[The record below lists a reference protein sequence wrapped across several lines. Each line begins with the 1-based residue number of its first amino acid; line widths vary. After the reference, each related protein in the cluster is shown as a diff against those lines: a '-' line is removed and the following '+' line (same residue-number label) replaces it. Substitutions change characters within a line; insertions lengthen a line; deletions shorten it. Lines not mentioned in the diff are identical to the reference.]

1 MRISKGRRLKIDG
14 PFFQYMSPSPKMNAD
29 NLWSA
34 IPPRMIFGWKAILRN
49 WNSPTT
55 SQPYIQKLR
64 DNLRATVDPTYIST
78 SPFTHFYKY
87 LNAEQEGLAWFLYEC
102 SILPRHYNGPLGDRS
117 GYLILD
123 LIKKG
128 VELIPTVDIAFP
140 CFPDAPQCTIREYI
154 QNNFNRHELTI
165 INLSERLVMTEHDAA
180 EAIVSSAATAT
191 LREQIWT
198 RRHPAAAP
206 APAPPATVAA
216 PVAPAPTPPAPAP
229 AAPLGS
235 ISIRL
240 VRDDDDDTKDDIIRI
255 QSTAPD
261 TYSFTY
267 TDQESDHITCRKG
280 MTGDA
285 VIRHLSLTFRLL
297 LIDEYPYKAIQFTC
311 PTLPP
316 IILSPE
322 NLSAENRTLMYDT
335 VEELMRNWP
344 ELIRNGGAV

>member
-1 MRISKGRRLKIDG
+1 
-14 PFFQYMSPSPKMNAD
+14 MNAD

-34 IPPRMIFGWKAILRN
+34 IPPRMIFGWKTILRN

-78 SPFTHFYKY
+78 SPFRHFYKY

-102 SILPRHYNGPLGDRS
+102 SILPRHYGPLGDRS

-123 LIKKG
+123 LIKKTIDA
-128 VELIPTVDIAFP
+128 IPTVDIAFP

-198 RRHPAAAP
+198 RRHPAAAAAP
-206 APAPPATVAA
+206 ALPVVPPAPAPVPAPAPAPTAPAPAPTAPAPPA
-216 PVAPAPTPPAPAP
+216 P
-229 AAPLGS
+229 AAEAVPLGS

-255 QSTAPD
+255 HNTAPN

-267 TDQESDHITCRKG
+267 TDQESNHITCRKG

-344 ELIRNGGAV
+344 ELIRNGGAA